1 MTATAAPAT
10 IPFDLRSTA
19 ACIIGNMLLR
29 TGSASAIG
37 CINLYLAYLK
47 REVHDV
53 SAVFIGLLAM
63 AFYTSEL
70 LFAPFFGSLSDRY
83 GRKPFMLLGTVLGG
97 LCVLVF
103 PWSAALFLF
112 VLVRVAE
119 GLSSASS
126 VPAVLSHLA
135 GNTGGS
141 TATRGRVMAV
151 FEVATIVGFGLGLAL
166 GGLFWDRLHV
176 NAFYAVSLVYGS
188 ALLAFTQV
196 AGQAAAP
203 GEHHSGWGVY
213 RALLRHSSTLGFAPS
228 WLTINA
234 ILGMWFAHVG
244 FQLAQPDDPSQLL
257 VGGFSGTQV
266 GAITGGLALAFV
278 VGTALWSLTFGRI
291 SNLRIMRISVGGLA
305 ATCGGLYLLNH
316 SAPDA
321 TLAIVATAAV
331 VVASLLVVS
340 GFTPAA
346 LAHLAEISE
355 GFHMNRGG
363 VMGLYSVLLGLGQLI
378 GGWTGGLF
386 AHAWGIDGLIYATV
400 IMGIIAYGSLQWLAR
415 TAPHSGAGAGTPAH
429 RA

>member
-1 MTATAAPAT
+1 MTAAAPDVL
-10 IPFDLRSTA
+10 PFNLRSTA

-53 SAVFIGLLAM
+53 SAVFIGLLAV

-103 PWSAALFLF
+103 PSSSALFLF
-112 VLVRVAE
+112 VVVRVAE

-141 TATRGRVMAV
+141 AATRGRVMAV
-151 FEVATIVGFGLGLAL
+151 FEVATIVGFGLGLGL
-166 GGLFWDRLHV
+166 GGLFWDRFQV
-176 NAFYAVSLVYGS
+176 NAFFAVSLVYGS

-203 GEHHSGWGVY
+203 GGHASGWGVY
-213 RALLRHSSTLGFAPS
+213 RALVRHSSTLGFAPS

-234 ILGMWFAHVG
+234 ILGMWFAHIG

-257 VGGFSGTQV
+257 VGGFTGTQV
-266 GAITGGLALAFV
+266 GAVTGGLALAFV
-278 VGTALWSLTFGRI
+278 IGTAAWSLTFGRMT
-291 SNLRIMRISVGGLA
+291 NLRIMRISVGGLA
-305 ATCGGLYLLNH
+305 GACFGLYLLNH

-321 TLAIVATAAV
+321 TVVIVTTAAI

-363 VMGLYSVLLGLGQLI
+363 LMGLYSVLLGLGQLI

-386 AHAWGIDGLIYATV
+386 AQAWGVDGLIFATV
-400 IMGIIAYGSLQWLAR
+400 IMGAIAYGSLQWLAR
-415 TAPHSGAGAGTPAH
+415 VAPRTTARPGAPLHHS
-429 RA
+429 